1 MESTDN
7 SHEEAE
13 TPESAELADVHAEAL
28 LEFNRAWSPQ
38 QDVRLQCLEDR
49 RFVSIPG
56 AQWESDL
63 REQFANR
70 PRFEVNKVHM
80 SVMRIFNEYRNNRIS
95 VDFRAKDGGA
105 TEDVADTMDGLYR
118 ADEQEC
124 NAQEAYDNAF
134 DEGVS
139 GGMGAWRVRACYEN
153 EEDGEDER
161 QRIAMEPIYDAD
173 TSVYFDADAKR
184 QDKRDA
190 VRCWVLSSMSLS
202 AFEEEWGGASSFP
215 KDDSLTMFDW
225 FTPDVAYIA
234 EYYKVEEQTKTYN
247 VWKLVLAGEDADEVK
262 LLASEKEEAAKL
274 KAQGYIL
281 ARKKKVKT
289 KRIHKYLMAG
299 DRILEDCGYV
309 AGKCIPIIPF
319 YGKRAFI
326 DNVERIQGHVRLT
339 TDLMRLYNMLIS
351 LLAEISVYSPIEKPI
366 FTPEQI
372 QGHEHAWSRDS
383 IDRPAYQ
390 LINPI
395 TNIDGSVVPAG
406 PIGYVKP
413 PQIPQALVALMQLC
427 NVDMQELL
435 GAQGGAE
442 EVVSNVSAKA
452 VELIQTRLDMQTFIY
467 MDNFAK
473 AMKRCGEVWKG
484 MAQEL
489 YDEEGR
495 KMKTVGVDGAEDEIE
510 IMKPMM
516 DDKGATTI
524 ENDLGQGRFD
534 VVTDVG
540 PSFVTRRD
548 GTVRAL
554 SGVLQYTQD
563 PQERAAITGVIFQ
576 NLDGEGLQDLKDWNR
591 KRLINMGVIKPT
603 DEEQA
608 ELEAQAANA
617 PPDPQ
622 AQFLAAES
630 QKSTALAGKATA
642 DTTVALAN
650 AEKIAAE
657 TQEILKKIGALDVD
671 TLIKLVDAH
680 KAGATPVPSPAPA
693 P

>member
-1 MESTDN
+1 MTQSTDDR
-7 SHEEAE
+7 
-13 TPESAELADVHAEAL
+13 LADVHAEAL
-28 LEFNRAWSPQ
+28 LEFQRAYSPQ
-38 QDVRLQCLEDR
+38 QEVRLQCLEDR

-70 PRFEVNKVHM
+70 PRFEVNKIHM

-105 TEDVADTMDGLYR
+105 TEDVADTLDGLYR

-161 QRIAMEPIYDAD
+161 QRISMEPIYDAD

-190 VRCWVLSSMSLS
+190 VRCWVLSSMSLA
-202 AFEEEWGGASSFP
+202 AFEEEWGGATSFP
-215 KDDSLTMFDW
+215 KDDSLVMFDW

-234 EYYKVEEQTKTYN
+234 EYYKVEEKTESYI
-247 VWKLVLAGEDADEVK
+247 VWKLVPTDEEVK
-262 LLASEKEEAAKL
+262 LKESDTEESEKL
-274 KAQGYIL
+274 QAQGYIL
-281 ARKKKVKT
+281 ARRKKIKT
-289 KRIHKYLMAG
+289 KRIHKYIMSG
-299 DRILEDCGYV
+299 DRILEDCGYI

-372 QGHEHAWSRDS
+372 QGHETAWSRDS
-383 IDRPAYQ
+383 IDRPSYQ

-395 TNIDGSVVPAG
+395 NNIDGSVIPAG

-473 AMKRCGEVWKG
+473 AMKRCGEVWRG

-495 KMKTVGVDGAEDEIE
+495 KMKTVGVDGAEDEVE
-510 IMKPMM
+510 LMRPVV
-516 DDKGATTI
+516 DEEKGGTTY
-524 ENDLGQGRFD
+524 ENDLSTGRFD

-591 KRLINMGVIKPT
+591 KRLISMGVIKPT
-603 DEEQA
+603 EEEQA
-608 ELEAQAANA
+608 ELTAAAQNQQ
-617 PPDPQ
+617 PDPQ
-622 AQFLAAES
+622 AVFLAAES
-630 QKSTALAGKATA
+630 EKSKALAQKATA
-642 DTTVALAN
+642 DTTVSLAN

-671 TLIKLVDAH
+671 TLIKLVEAH
-680 KAGATPVPSPAPA
+680 KANLTPETAAPA
-693 P
+693 A

>member
-1 MESTDN
+1 MTQSNADR
-7 SHEEAE
+7 
-13 TPESAELADVHAEAL
+13 LADVHADAL
-28 LEFNRAWSPQ
+28 LEFQRAYSPQ
-38 QDVRLQCLEDR
+38 QEVRLQCLEDR

-70 PRFEVNKVHM
+70 PRFEVNKIHM

-139 GGMGAWRVRACYEN
+139 GGMGAWRVRAAYED
-153 EEDGEDER
+153 EEDAEDER
-161 QRIAMEPIYDAD
+161 QRICMEPIYDAD

-190 VRCWVLSSMSLS
+190 VRCWVLSSMSLA
-202 AFEEEWGGASSFP
+202 AFEEEHGGATSFP
-215 KDDSLTMFDW
+215 KDDSLAMFDW

-234 EYYKVEEQTKTYN
+234 EYYKVEEKTESYI
-247 VWKLVLAGEDADEVK
+247 VWKLVPTDEEIK
-262 LLASEKEEAAKL
+262 LKESDTKESAKL
-274 KAQGYIL
+274 QAQGYIL
-281 ARKKKVKT
+281 ARRKKVKT
-289 KRIHKYLMAG
+289 KRIHKYIMSG
-299 DRILEDCGYV
+299 DRILEDCGYI

-366 FTPEQI
+366 FTPGQI
-372 QGHEHAWSRDS
+372 QGHETAWSRDS
-383 IDRPAYQ
+383 IDRPSYQ
-390 LINPI
+390 LVNPI
-395 TNIDGSVVPAG
+395 TNIDGSVMPAG

-435 GAQGGAE
+435 GGQGQAE
-442 EVVSNVSAKA
+442 EVVSNISAKA

-489 YDEEGR
+489 YDEKGR
-495 KMKTVGVDGAEDEIE
+495 KMKTVGVDGAEDEVE
-510 IMKPMM
+510 LMRPVVDEK
-516 DDKGATTI
+516 KGGTTY
-524 ENDLGQGRFD
+524 ENDLSAGRFD

-554 SGVLQYTQD
+554 SGVLQYAQD

-591 KRLINMGVIKPT
+591 KRLINMGIVKPT
-603 DEEQA
+603 EEEQA
-608 ELEAQAANA
+608 ELTAAAQNAA
-617 PPDPQ
+617 PDPQ

-630 QKSTALAGKATA
+630 EKSKALAQKATA
-642 DTTVALAN
+642 DTTKSLAE

-671 TLIKLVDAH
+671 TLIKLVEAH
-680 KAGATPVPSPAPA
+680 KNNVSPSAPA
-693 P
+693 TAA

>member
-1 MESTDN
+1 
-7 SHEEAE
+7 
-13 TPESAELADVHAEAL
+13 
-28 LEFNRAWSPQ
+28 
-38 QDVRLQCLEDR
+38 
-49 RFVSIPG
+49 
-56 AQWESDL
+56 
-63 REQFANR
+63 
-70 PRFEVNKVHM
+70 
-80 SVMRIFNEYRNNRIS
+80 
-95 VDFRAKDGGA
+95 
-105 TEDVADTMDGLYR
+105 
-118 ADEQEC
+118 
-124 NAQEAYDNAF
+124 
-134 DEGVS
+134 
-139 GGMGAWRVRACYEN
+139 MGAWRLRAAYEN
-153 EEDGEDER
+153 EEDSEDER
-161 QRIAMEPIYDAD
+161 QRICMEPIYDAD

-190 VRCWVLSSMSLS
+190 VRCWVLSSMSLP
-202 AFEEEWGGASSFP
+202 AFEEEWGGAASFP
-215 KDDSLTMFDW
+215 KEAALVEFDW

-234 EYYKVEEQTKTYN
+234 EYYKVEEKTESYI
-247 VWKLVLAGEDADEVK
+247 VWKLIPTGEEVK
-262 LLASEKEEAAKL
+262 LKESDTEEAEKL
-274 KAQGYIL
+274 KVQGYIL
-281 ARKKKVKT
+281 ARRKKVKT
-289 KRIHKYLMAG
+289 KRIHKYLMSG
-299 DRILEDCGYV
+299 DRILEDCGYI

-372 QGHEHAWSRDS
+372 QGHETSWSRDS

-395 TNIDGSVVPAG
+395 NNVDGSVIPAG

-442 EVVSNVSAKA
+442 EVVSNISAKA

-473 AMKRCGEVWKG
+473 AMKRCGEVWRS

-510 IMKPMM
+510 IMKPVM
-516 DDKGATTI
+516 DDGVTSY
-524 ENDLGQGRFD
+524 ENNLSAGRFD

-576 NLDGEGLQDLKDWNR
+576 NLDGEGLKDLKDWNR
-591 KRLINMGVIKPT
+591 KRLISMGIIKPT
-603 DEEQA
+603 EEEQA
-608 ELEAQAANA
+608 ELEAAAQGQQ
-617 PPDPQ
+617 PS
-622 AQFLAAES
+622 AQDTFLAAES
-630 QKSTALAGKATA
+630 EKSKALAQKATA
-642 DTTVALAN
+642 DTTLSLAN
-650 AEKIAAE
+650 AEKVQAE
-657 TQEILKKIGALDVD
+657 TSEILKKIGALDVD
-671 TLIKLVDAH
+671 TLIKLVEAH
-680 KAGATPVPSPAPA
+680 KSNLTPEAAPTQA
-693 P
+693 A

>member
-1 MESTDN
+1 MTQSTADR
-7 SHEEAE
+7 
-13 TPESAELADVHAEAL
+13 LADVHAEAL
-28 LEFNRAWSPQ
+28 LEFQRAYSPQ
-38 QDVRLQCLEDR
+38 QEVRLQCLEDR

-70 PRFEVNKVHM
+70 PRFEVNKIHM

-105 TEDVADTMDGLYR
+105 TEDVADTLDGLYR

-139 GGMGAWRVRACYEN
+139 GGMGAWRVRAAYED
-153 EEDGEDER
+153 EEDAEDER
-161 QRIAMEPIYDAD
+161 QRICMEPIYDAD

-190 VRCWVLSSMSLS
+190 VRCWVLSSMSLA
-202 AFEEEWGGASSFP
+202 AFEEEWGGATSFP
-215 KDDSLTMFDW
+215 KDDTLVMFDW

-234 EYYKVEEQTKTYN
+234 EYYKVEEKTESYI
-247 VWKLVLAGEDADEVK
+247 VWKLVPTDEEVK
-262 LLASEKEEAAKL
+262 LKESDTEESEKL
-274 KAQGYIL
+274 QAQGYIL
-281 ARKKKVKT
+281 ARRKKIKT
-289 KRIHKYLMAG
+289 KRIHKYIMSG
-299 DRILEDCGYV
+299 DRILEDCGYI

-372 QGHEHAWSRDS
+372 QGHETAWSRDS
-383 IDRPAYQ
+383 IDRPSYQ

-395 TNIDGSVVPAG
+395 NNIDGSVIPAG

-473 AMKRCGEVWKG
+473 AMKRCGEVWRG

-510 IMKPMM
+510 LMRPVV
-516 DDKGATTI
+516 DEEKGGTTY
-524 ENDLGQGRFD
+524 ENDLTAGRFD

-591 KRLINMGVIKPT
+591 KRLISMGVIKPT
-603 DEEQA
+603 EEEQA
-608 ELEAQAANA
+608 ELTAAAQNQQ
-617 PPDPQ
+617 PDPQ
-622 AQFLAAES
+622 AVFLAAES
-630 QKSTALAGKATA
+630 EKSKALAQKATA
-642 DTTVALAN
+642 DTTVSLAN

-671 TLIKLVDAH
+671 VLIRLVEAH
-680 KAGATPVPSPAPA
+680 KANLTPEAAPTTA
-693 P
+693 A

>member
-1 MESTDN
+1 MSKTK
-7 SHEEAE
+7 EER
-13 TPESAELADVHAEAL
+13 LADVHAEAL
-28 LEFNRAWSPQ
+28 LEFNRAYSPQ
-38 QDVRLQCLEDR
+38 QEVRLQCLQDR

-56 AQWESDL
+56 AQWEDSL

-70 PRFEVNKVHM
+70 PRFEVNKIHM
-80 SVMRIFNEYRNNRIS
+80 SVMRIFNEYRNNRVS
-95 VDFRAKDGGA
+95 VDFRAKDNGA
-105 TEDVADTMDGLYR
+105 TEDVADIMDGLYR

-139 GGMGAWRVRACYEN
+139 GGMGAWRVRAKYED
-153 EEDGEDER
+153 EEDEEDDK
-161 QRIAMEPIYDAD
+161 QRICMEPIYDAD
-173 TSVYFDADAKR
+173 SSVYYDADAKR

-190 VRCWVLSSMSLS
+190 TRCWVISSMSLA
-202 AFEEEWGGASSFP
+202 AFTEEHGDASSFQ
-215 KDDSLTMFDW
+215 KDGTLVEFDW

-234 EYYKVEEQTKTYN
+234 EYYRVEEKRKTLLVYRFVPTKEEVKVEESD
-247 VWKLVLAGEDADEVK
+247 EDEIER
-262 LLASEKEEAAKL
+262 LT
-274 KAQGYIL
+274 AQGYIL
-281 ARKKKVKT
+281 ARRKKITT
-289 KRIHKYLMAG
+289 KRVHKYIMSG
-299 DRILEDCGYV
+299 DRILEDCGYI

-319 YGKRAFI
+319 YGKRAFV

-366 FTPEQI
+366 FTPEQM
-372 QGHEHAWSRDS
+372 QGHENAWSRDS

-390 LINPI
+390 LINAI
-395 TNIDGSVVPAG
+395 TGIDGSPIPAG

-413 PQIPQALVALMQLC
+413 PQIPQALAALMQLC

-442 EVVSNVSAKA
+442 EVVSNISAKA

-489 YDEEGR
+489 YDEESR
-495 KMKTVGVDGAEDEIE
+495 EMKTVGVDGSEDTIE
-510 IMKPMM
+510 LMKPVME
-516 DDKGATTI
+516 DGKTTK
-524 ENDLGQGRFD
+524 ENDLTAGRFD

-576 NLDGEGLQDLKDWNR
+576 NLDGEGLGDLKEWNR
-591 KRLINMGVIKPT
+591 RRLISMGVIKPT
-603 DEEQA
+603 DEEKA
-608 ELEAQAANA
+608 ELDAAAANA
-617 PPDPQ
+617 APDPQ
-622 AQFLAAES
+622 AQFLEAEAG
-630 QKSTALAGKATA
+630 KSRALAQKAEA
-642 DTTVALAN
+642 DTTVSLAN
-650 AEKIAAE
+650 AQKIQAE
-657 TQEILKKIGALDVD
+657 TDKTQAQTNEILKKIGALDID
-671 TLIKLVDAH
+671 TLLKLVEAH
-680 KAGATPVPSPAPA
+680 KSSAEPAASPVAA
-693 P
+693 

>member
-1 MESTDN
+1 MPQTK
-7 SHEEAE
+7 EER
-13 TPESAELADVHAEAL
+13 LADVHAESL
-28 LEFNRAWSPQ
+28 LEFNRAYSPQ
-38 QDVRLQCLEDR
+38 QEVRLQCLQDR

-56 AQWESDL
+56 AQWEDAL
-63 REQFANR
+63 KQQFENR

-95 VDFRAKDGGA
+95 VDFRAKDNGA
-105 TEDVADTMDGLYR
+105 TEDVAETLDGLYR

-139 GGMGAWRVRACYEN
+139 GGMGAWRVRAKYEN
-153 EEDGEDER
+153 EEEDDDDR
-161 QRIAMEPIYDAD
+161 QRIGMEPIYDAD
-173 TSVYFDADAKR
+173 SSVYYDADAKR

-190 VRCWVLSSMSLS
+190 TRCWVISSMSLA
-202 AFEEEWGGASSFP
+202 AFEEEHGGASSFQ
-215 KDDSLTMFDW
+215 KDGTLVEFDW

-234 EYYKVEEQTKTYN
+234 EYYKIEEQRKAIN
-247 VWKLVLAGEDADEVK
+247 VWKLIVTGEEVK
-262 LLASEKEEAAKL
+262 LEESETEEAEKL
-274 KAQGYIL
+274 QAQGYIL
-281 ARKKKVKT
+281 ARRKKIT
-289 KRIHKYLMAG
+289 KKRVHKYIISG
-299 DRILEDCGYV
+299 DRVLEDCGYI

-319 YGKRAFI
+319 YGKRAFV

-366 FTPEQI
+366 FTPEQM
-372 QGHEHAWSRDS
+372 QGHEDAWSRDS

-406 PIGYVKP
+406 PIGYVRP
-413 PQIPQALVALMQLC
+413 PQIPQALAALMQLC

-442 EVVSNVSAKA
+442 EVVSNISAKA

-510 IMKPMM
+510 IMKPVM
-516 DDKGATTI
+516 DEGVTSY
-524 ENDLGQGRFD
+524 ENDLTAGRFD

-576 NLDGEGLQDLKDWNR
+576 NLDGEGLGDLKDWNR
-591 KRLINMGVIKPT
+591 KRLIAMGVIKPT
-603 DEEQA
+603 DEEKA
-608 ELEAQAANA
+608 ELDAAAQNAA
-617 PPDPQ
+617 PDPQ
-622 AQFLAAES
+622 AQFLEAEAK
-630 QKSTALAGKATA
+630 KSTALAEKATA
-642 DTTVALAN
+642 DTTLSLAN
-650 AEKIAAE
+650 AQKVQAE
-657 TQEILKKIGALDVD
+657 TDKTLAQTNEILKKIGALDID
-671 TLIKLVDAH
+671 TLLKLVDAH
-680 KAGATPVPSPAPA
+680 KNSTQPLEAAAPA
-693 P
+693 VQ

>member
-1 MESTDN
+1 MPKTKEERLAEV
-7 SHEEAE
+7 HE
-13 TPESAELADVHAEAL
+13 DAL
-28 LEFNRAWSPQ
+28 LEFNRAYSPQ
-38 QDVRLQCLEDR
+38 QEVRLQCLQDR

-56 AQWESDL
+56 AQWEDSLKD
-63 REQFANR
+63 QFANR

-105 TEDVADTMDGLYR
+105 TEDVADTLDGLYR

-139 GGMGAWRVRACYEN
+139 GGMGAWRVRAAYED
-153 EEDGEDER
+153 EEDEDDER
-161 QRIAMEPIYDAD
+161 QRICMEPIYDAD
-173 TSVYFDADAKR
+173 SSVFYDADAKR

-190 VRCWVLSSMSLS
+190 TKCWVISSMSIP
-202 AFEEEWGGASSFP
+202 AYVEEWGEASSFP
-215 KDDSLTMFDW
+215 KPDTLVEFDW

-234 EYYKVEEQTKTYN
+234 EYYKVEEQKKTLL
-247 VWKLVLAGEDADEVK
+247 VFKLVPTEEEVK
-262 LLASEKEEAAKL
+262 VEESDEEQIDSL

-281 ARKKKVKT
+281 ARRKKIT
-289 KRIHKYLMAG
+289 KKRVHKYIMSG
-299 DRILEDCGYV
+299 DRILEDCGYI
-309 AGKCIPIIPF
+309 AGSCIPIIPF
-319 YGKRAFI
+319 YGKRAFV

-339 TDLMRLYNMLIS
+339 TDLMRLYNMLVS
-351 LLAEISVYSPIEKPI
+351 LLAEISVYSPIKKPI

-372 QGHEHAWSRDS
+372 QGHENTWARDS

-390 LINPI
+390 LINAI
-395 TNIDGSVVPAG
+395 TGIDGNPMPAG
-406 PIGYVKP
+406 PIGYVSP
-413 PQIPQALVALMQLC
+413 PEIPQALAALMQLC

-442 EVVSNVSAKA
+442 EVVSNISAKA

-510 IMKPMM
+510 IMKPVM
-516 DDKGATTI
+516 DDGQTSY
-524 ENDLGQGRFD
+524 ENDLTAGRFD

-554 SGVLQYTQD
+554 SGVLQFAQD

-576 NLDGEGLQDLKDWNR
+576 NLDGEGLSDLKEWNR

-603 DEEQA
+603 DEEQK
-608 ELEAQAANA
+608 ELEAAAANA

-622 AQFLAAES
+622 AQFLEAEAG
-630 QKSTALAGKATA
+630 KSNALAQKATA

-650 AEKIAAE
+650 AQKIQAE
-657 TQEILKKIGALDVD
+657 TSEILKKIGALDVD
-671 TLIKLVDAH
+671 TLLKLVAAH
-680 KAGATPVPSPAPA
+680 KEGAEPAPTA
-693 P
+693 PATA

>member
-1 MESTDN
+1 MSQTK
-7 SHEEAE
+7 AE
-13 TPESAELADVHAEAL
+13 RLADVHEESL
-28 LEFNRAWSPQ
+28 IEFNRAYSPQ
-38 QDVRLQCLEDR
+38 QEVRLQCLQDR

-56 AQWESDL
+56 AQWEDSL
-63 REQFANR
+63 KEQFENR

-95 VDFRAKDGGA
+95 VDFRAKDGA
-105 TEDVADTMDGLYR
+105 ASEDVADTMDGLYR

-139 GGMGAWRVRACYEN
+139 GGMGAWRVRAAYED
-153 EEDGEDER
+153 EEDEDDER
-161 QRIAMEPIYDAD
+161 QRICMEPIYDAD
-173 TSVYFDADAKR
+173 SSVFFDADAKR

-190 VRCWVLSSMSLS
+190 TRCWVISSMSLA
-202 AFEEEWGGASSFP
+202 AFTEEYGGASTFP
-215 KDDSLTMFDW
+215 KPDGLVEFDW

-234 EYYKVEEQTKTYN
+234 EYYKVEEQKKTFLVY
-247 VWKLVLAGEDADEVK
+247 KLVPTEEEVK
-262 LLASEKEEAAKL
+262 VEESDEEQIDKL
-274 KAQGYIL
+274 TAQGYIL
-281 ARKKKVKT
+281 ARRKKIT
-289 KRIHKYLMAG
+289 KKRVHKYVMSG
-299 DRILEDCGYV
+299 DRILEDCGYI
-309 AGKCIPIIPF
+309 AGSCIPIIPF
-319 YGKRAFI
+319 YGKRAFV

-372 QGHEHAWSRDS
+372 QGHELSWSRDS

-390 LINPI
+390 LVNPI
-395 TNIDGSVVPAG
+395 TGIDGNPMPAG

-413 PQIPQALVALMQLC
+413 PQIPQALAALMQLC

-435 GAQGGAE
+435 GGQGQAE
-442 EVVSNVSAKA
+442 EVVSNISAKA

-510 IMKPMM
+510 LMRPVV
-516 DDKGATTI
+516 DKEKGGTTY
-524 ENDLGQGRFD
+524 ENDLTAGRFD

-554 SGVLQYTQD
+554 SGVLQFTED

-576 NLDGEGLQDLKDWNR
+576 NLDGEGLGDLKDWNR
-591 KRLINMGVIKPT
+591 KRLISMGVIKPT
-603 DEEQA
+603 EEEQK
-608 ELEAQAANA
+608 ELEEAAAKA

-622 AQFLAAES
+622 AEFLAAEAG
-630 QKSTALAGKATA
+630 KSNALAQKAAA

-650 AEKIAAE
+650 AQKIQAE
-657 TQEILKKIGALDVD
+657 TDRTQAETSEILKKIGALDVD
-671 TLIKLVDAH
+671 TLLKLVEAH
-680 KAGATPVPSPAPA
+680 KSANEPAPTLPVTA
-693 P
+693 

>member
-1 MESTDN
+1 MSKTKEERLAEV
-7 SHEEAE
+7 HE
-13 TPESAELADVHAEAL
+13 DAL
-28 LEFNRAWSPQ
+28 LEFNRAYSPQ
-38 QDVRLQCLEDR
+38 QEVRLQCTQDR

-56 AQWESDL
+56 AQWEDSL
-63 REQFANR
+63 RAQFENR

-80 SVMRIFNEYRNNRIS
+80 SCMRIFNEYRNNRIS
-95 VDFRAKDGGA
+95 VDFRAKDNGA

-139 GGMGAWRVRACYEN
+139 GGMGAWRVRANYED
-153 EEDGEDER
+153 EEDDDDDR
-161 QRIAMEPIYDAD
+161 QRICMEPIYDAD
-173 TSVYFDADAKR
+173 SSVFFDADAKR

-190 VRCWVLSSMSLS
+190 TRCWVISSMSMS
-202 AFEEEWGGASSFP
+202 AFAEHGGASSFP
-215 KDDSLTMFDW
+215 KDDTLVQFDW
-225 FTPDVAYIA
+225 YTPDVAYIA
-234 EYYKVEEQTKTYN
+234 EYYKIEEQKKTFLVYRLVVTDEEVKVEETDEDEIE
-247 VWKLVLAGEDADEVK
+247 KLV
-262 LLASEKEEAAKL
+262 
-274 KAQGYIL
+274 AQGYIL
-281 ARKKKVKT
+281 ARRKKIT
-289 KRIHKYLMAG
+289 KKRVHKYIMCG
-299 DRILEDCGYV
+299 DRILEDCGYI

-319 YGKRAFI
+319 YGKRAFV

-372 QGHEHAWSRDS
+372 QGHETSWSRDS

-390 LINPI
+390 LVNPI
-395 TNIDGSVVPAG
+395 TNVDGSVVPAG

-413 PQIPQALVALMQLC
+413 PQIPQALAALMQLC

-442 EVVSNVSAKA
+442 EVVSNISAKA

-489 YDEEGR
+489 YDEDGR
-495 KMKTVGVDGAEDEIE
+495 EMKTVGIDGSEDTIE
-510 IMKPMM
+510 IRKPVMEE
-516 DDKGATTI
+516 GVTTY
-524 ENDLGQGRFD
+524 ENDLTAGRFD

-554 SGVLQYTQD
+554 SGVLQFAQD

-576 NLDGEGLQDLKDWNR
+576 NLDGEGLGDLKEWNR
-591 KRLINMGVIKPT
+591 KRLISMGVIKPT
-603 DEEQA
+603 EEEQA
-608 ELEAQAANA
+608 ELTKAAENA
-617 PPDPQ
+617 APDPQ
-622 AQFLAAES
+622 AAFLAAES
-630 QKSTALAGKATA
+630 KKSLALAEKATA

-650 AEKIAAE
+650 AQKIQAE
-657 TQEILKKIGALDVD
+657 TDRTQAETSEILKKIGAIDVD
-671 TLIKLVDAH
+671 TLLKLVDAH
-680 KAGATPVPSPAPA
+680 KQANEPAPVA
-693 P
+693 PATV

>member
-1 MESTDN
+1 MQSTDDD

-13 TPESAELADVHAEAL
+13 AQEDDGLAEVHEEAL
-28 LEFNRAWSPQ
+28 IEFNRAWSPQ
-38 QDVRLQCLEDR
+38 QEVRLQCLEDR

-63 REQFANR
+63 SDQFANR

-95 VDFRAKDGGA
+95 VDFRAKDNGA

-139 GGMGAWRVRACYEN
+139 GGMGAWRVRACYED
-153 EEDGEDER
+153 EEDEDDER
-161 QRIAMEPIYDAD
+161 QRISMEPIYDAD

-190 VRCWVLSSMSLS
+190 TRCWVLSSMSLS
-202 AFEEEWGGASSFP
+202 AFEAEWGPATSFP
-215 KDDSLTMFDW
+215 KDDSLTYFDW

-234 EYYKVEEQTKTYN
+234 EYYKVEEETKTYN
-247 VWKLVLAGEDADEVK
+247 VWKLVVAGEDVDEKK
-262 LLASEKEEAAKL
+262 LLSSEKEEAAKL
-274 KAQGYIL
+274 KAQGFIL

-299 DRILEDCGYV
+299 DRILEDCGYI

-319 YGKRAFI
+319 YGKRAFV

-372 QGHEHAWSRDS
+372 QGHELAWSRDS

-390 LINPI
+390 LVNPI
-395 TNIDGSVVPAG
+395 TNVDGSVVPAG

-435 GAQGGAE
+435 GGQGQAE
-442 EVVSNVSAKA
+442 EVVSNISAKA

-467 MDNFAK
+467 MDNFSK

-510 IMKPMM
+510 LMKPVM
-516 DDKGATTI
+516 DKDVVKK
-524 ENDLGQGRFD
+524 ENDLTTGRFD

-576 NLDGEGLQDLKDWNR
+576 NLDGEGLTDLKEWNR

-603 DEEQA
+603 EEEQA
-608 ELEAQAANA
+608 ALTEAAANA

-630 QKSTALAGKATA
+630 KKSDALAGKATA

-680 KAGATPVPSPAPA
+680 KADIAPDPTAPA
-693 P
+693 A

>member
-1 MESTDN
+1 MTQTK
-7 SHEEAE
+7 EER
-13 TPESAELADVHAEAL
+13 LADVHADAL
-28 LEFNRAWSPQ
+28 LEFNRAYSPQ
-38 QDVRLQCLEDR
+38 QEVRLQCLQDR

-56 AQWESDL
+56 AQWNDAL
-63 REQFANR
+63 GEQFANR
-70 PRFEVNKVHM
+70 PRFEVNKINM

-105 TEDVADTMDGLYR
+105 TEDVADTLDGLYR

-139 GGMGAWRVRACYEN
+139 GGMGAWRVRANYEN
-153 EEDGEDER
+153 EEEDDDER
-161 QRIAMEPIYDAD
+161 QRICMEPIYDAD
-173 TSVYFDADAKR
+173 SSVFFDADAKR

-190 VRCWVLSSMSLS
+190 TRCWVISSMSLA
-202 AFEEEWGGASSFP
+202 AFEAEHGGASSFP
-215 KDDSLTMFDW
+215 KDGTLVEFDW

-234 EYYKVEEQTKTYN
+234 EYYKVEEKKRTIQ
-247 VWKLVLAGEDADEVK
+247 VWKLVATGEEVK
-262 LLASEKEEAAKL
+262 VEESDEEEADKL

-281 ARKKKVKT
+281 ARRKKIT
-289 KRIHKYLMAG
+289 KKCVRKYVMSGA
-299 DRILEDCGYV
+299 RILEDCGYI
-309 AGKCIPIIPF
+309 AGKAIPIIPF

-339 TDLMRLYNMLIS
+339 TDLMRLYNMLVS

-372 QGHEHAWSRDS
+372 QGHELAWSRDS

-390 LINPI
+390 LVNPI
-395 TNIDGSVVPAG
+395 TQLDGSIAPAG

-435 GAQGGAE
+435 GSQGQAE
-442 EVVSNVSAKA
+442 EVVSNISAKA

-495 KMKTVGVDGAEDEIE
+495 EMKTVGLDGSENTIE
-510 IMKPMM
+510 IMKPIM
-516 DDKGATTI
+516 DEGKLSY
-524 ENDLGQGRFD
+524 ENDLGAGRFD

-576 NLDGEGLQDLKDWNR
+576 NLDGEGLTDLKEWNR
-591 KRLINMGVIKPT
+591 RRLIGMGVIKPT
-603 DEEQA
+603 DDEKAQ
-608 ELEAQAANA
+608 LDEAAKNA

-622 AQFLAAES
+622 AKFLDAEAG
-630 QKSTALAGKATA
+630 KSAALAQKATA

-650 AEKIAAE
+650 AQKIQAE
-657 TQEILKKIGALDVD
+657 TSEILKKIGALDVD
-671 TLIKLVDAH
+671 TLLKLVEAH
-680 KAGATPVPSPAPA
+680 KGSLTPAPA
-693 P
+693 AAAPAEQNIQNSI

>member
-1 MESTDN
+1 MSQTKSDR
-7 SHEEAE
+7 
-13 TPESAELADVHAEAL
+13 LADVHAEAL
-28 LEFNRAWSPQ
+28 LEFNRAYSPQ
-38 QDVRLQCLEDR
+38 QDVRLQCLQDR

-56 AQWESDL
+56 AQWEDAL
-63 REQFANR
+63 KAQFENR
-70 PRFEVNKVHM
+70 PRFEVNKIHM
-80 SVMRIFNEYRNNRIS
+80 SCMRIFNEYRNNRIS
-95 VDFRAKDGGA
+95 VDYRAKDNGA

-134 DEGVS
+134 DEGIT
-139 GGMGAWRVRACYEN
+139 GGMGAWRLRAAYED
-153 EEDGEDER
+153 EEDEDSDR
-161 QRIAMEPIYDAD
+161 QRICMEPIYDAD
-173 TSVYFDADAKR
+173 SSVFFDADAKR

-190 VRCWVLSSMSLS
+190 TRCWVISSMSLA
-202 AFEEEWGGASSFP
+202 AFTEEHGGATTFP
-215 KDDSLTMFDW
+215 KDGALVEFDW

-234 EYYKVEEQTKTYN
+234 EYYKIEEKKVKYQVWKFLPTEEEQKIE
-247 VWKLVLAGEDADEVK
+247 ASDE
-262 LLASEKEEAAKL
+262 EEAEKL
-274 KAQGYIL
+274 KAQGFIL
-281 ARKKKVKT
+281 VRSKTITRKRV
-289 KRIHKYLMAG
+289 HKYIMSG
-299 DRILEDCGYV
+299 DRILEDCGYI

-372 QGHEHAWSRDS
+372 QGHENAWSRDS

-390 LINPI
+390 LVNPI
-395 TNIDGSVVPAG
+395 TQVDGSVVPAG

-435 GAQGGAE
+435 GSQGGAE
-442 EVVSNVSAKA
+442 EVVSNISAKA

-495 KMKTVGVDGAEDEIE
+495 EMKTVGVDGSEDTIE
-510 IMKPMM
+510 IMKPVME
-516 DDKGATTI
+516 DGVTSY
-524 ENDLGQGRFD
+524 ENDLTTGRFD

-554 SGVLQYTQD
+554 SGVLQFTQD

-576 NLDGEGLQDLKDWNR
+576 NLDGEGLTDLKEWNR
-591 KRLINMGVIKPT
+591 RRLINMGVIKPT
-603 DEEQA
+603 EEEQKQ
-608 ELEAQAANA
+608 LDEAAKNA
-617 PPDPQ
+617 QPDPQ
-622 AQFLAAES
+622 STFLAAEAE
-630 QKSTALAGKATA
+630 KSTALAQKALA

-650 AEKIAAE
+650 AEKIQAE
-657 TQEILKKIGALDVD
+657 TQEILKKIGALDID
-671 TLIKLVDAH
+671 MLLQLVNAQ
-680 KAGATPVPSPAPA
+680 KGEQPAAAPAPA
-693 P
+693 APVAQ

>member
-1 MESTDN
+1 MTQSTADR
-7 SHEEAE
+7 
-13 TPESAELADVHAEAL
+13 LADVHAEAL
-28 LEFNRAWSPQ
+28 LEFQRAYSPQ
-38 QDVRLQCLEDR
+38 QEVRLQCLEDR

-56 AQWESDL
+56 AQWESELKD
-63 REQFANR
+63 QFANR
-70 PRFEVNKVHM
+70 PRFEVNKIHM

-153 EEDGEDER
+153 EEDGDDER
-161 QRIAMEPIYDAD
+161 QRISMEPIYDAD

-190 VRCWVLSSMSLS
+190 VRCWVLSSISLA
-202 AFEEEWGGASSFP
+202 AFEEQYGGASTFP
-215 KDDSLTMFDW
+215 KDDGLAMFDW

-234 EYYKVEEQTKTYN
+234 EYYKVEEKTESYI
-247 VWKLVLAGEDADEVK
+247 VWKLIPTGEEVK
-262 LLASEKEEAAKL
+262 LKESETEESEKL

-281 ARKKKVKT
+281 ARRKKIKT
-289 KRIHKYLMAG
+289 KRIHKYLMSG
-299 DRILEDCGYV
+299 DRILEDCGYI

-372 QGHEHAWSRDS
+372 QGHETAWSRDS

-427 NVDMQELL
+427 NIDMQELL
-435 GAQGGAE
+435 GGQGQAE
-442 EVVSNVSAKA
+442 EVVSNISAKA

-495 KMKTVGVDGAEDEIE
+495 KMKTVGIDGAEDEIE
-510 IMKPMM
+510 LMRPVV
-516 DDKGATTI
+516 DEEKGGTTY
-524 ENDLGQGRFD
+524 ENDLTAGR
-534 VVTDVG
+534 
-540 PSFVTRRD
+540 S
-548 GTVRAL
+548 L

-591 KRLINMGVIKPT
+591 KRLIAMGVIKPT
-603 DEEQA
+603 EEEQA
-608 ELEAQAANA
+608 ELQAAAQNA
-617 PPDPQ
+617 QPD
-622 AQFLAAES
+622 AQTKFLTAEAE
-630 QKSTALAGKATA
+630 KSTALAQKATA
-642 DTTVALAN
+642 DTTLALAN
-650 AEKIAAE
+650 AEKAQAQ
-657 TQEILKKIGALDVD
+657 TSEILKQIGALDVD
-671 TLIKLVDAH
+671 TLIKLVNAH
-680 KAGATPVPSPAPA
+680 KANLAPEAAAAPA
-693 P
+693 PEQNTQNVINI